1 MASTGCSSLQPDADA
16 PADTTQLDAR
26 GLKCPLPVLKAEK
39 RLRTLASGESFLLLA
54 DDPVAR
60 IDVPVLCKRGG
71 HGCTIA
77 RHGDALAFTITKGG

>member
-1 MASTGCSSLQPDADA
+1 M
-16 PADTTQLDAR
+16 PAAEIIDAR

-39 RLRTLASGESFLLLA
+39 RLRALAPGQRLTLFA

-60 IDVPVLCKRGG
+60 VDIPLLCRRGG

-77 RHGDALAFTITKGG
+77 RQGEALAFTITKAI